1 MISGMSALLY
11 LSVQNADFH
20 MRWLGVNPSC
30 AISGMHPLRIGRD
43 ISSQLKAGDDR
54 RCALT
59 SSLALR
65 AMLLS
70 AFSFLLAS
78 CLQIPDPL

>member
-1 MISGMSALLY
+1 MT
-11 LSVQNADFH
+11 D
-20 MRWLGVNPSC
+20 
-30 AISGMHPLRIGRD
+30 MHPLRIGRD

-54 RCALT
+54 RFALT

-70 AFSFLLAS
+70 AFFCSS
-78 CLQIPDPL
+78 GVM